1 MFPAFLKLRKMDPD
15 TERPYKVPGGEGVL
29 KVMAWLPFIQIVLCL
44 ILTCVPLAF
53 DAETLAGTLPITI
66 GAILIIIID
75 EVYIRVKG
83 TPTSAPT
90 FRLSTPPPKRT
101 RSRVRNREALLFH
114 GPRRAVTRRG
124 LFQSREEHVM
134 RNSKLLAAGSAI
146 LVSFAVA
153 VANAIASGERI
164 GMLPIML
171 LTHVVLAGG
180 YMIFS
185 ALTEQPEA
193 ASEPLDEAAAS
204 TALPDATSFPAVSRR
219 CSPRTCATATSAP
232 APTSSCASAIAIPAE
247 HRSGLTVLLVALL
260 STFSLEA
267 RRHER
272 QPEKLTKGLRAKL
285 STLQS
290 YL

>member
-171 LTHVVLAGG
+171 LTHLVLAGG

-204 TALPDATSFPAVSRR
+204 TALPDATSKTVNPSILLV
-219 CSPRTCATATSAP
+219 T
-232 APTSSCASAIAIPAE
+232 
-247 HRSGLTVLLVALL
+247 SGLTLMRHAQARDKLLNHNHAACGAHEPRQLLVAAHAALGVHAVEVPL
-260 STFSLEA
+260 D
-267 RRHER
+267 
-272 QPEKLTKGLRAKL
+272 GILRDEELAG
-285 STLQS
+285 QIAPCHA
-290 YL
+290 